1 MITVNAL
8 KSSAGVASAIASL
21 VVAGAALAQ
30 SYPTQRVTMVVPF
43 PPGGPS
49 DVVARIMA
57 EGMAKHLKQPVIVEN
72 VGGAGG
78 TIGSAR
84 VATATPDGYTIL
96 AGAMGSFVAA
106 PILTPNIKYDPV
118 NDFQPIGLTA
128 HAPVAI
134 VARKTIPAQNMK
146 EFVAYLKANGD
157 KVTQA
162 HGGIGAA
169 SHMACLLFTSQ
180 LGVKPSLVP
189 YKGTGPAMNDVVAGQ
204 VDFFCDQVVSVAGQ
218 VQGQSVKAFGVSAPV
233 RLASLPNVPTT
244 REAGVPQYQMSIWSA
259 VVAPKGTPAAAVK
272 ALSAAL
278 DRTLDDPETEN
289 RLAKLGGTIP
299 TKGERGPDPLGK
311 LMKAEL
317 QRWTPILQTASAAP
331 AAK

>member
-1 MITVNAL
+1 MKAGHTVLGA
-8 KSSAGVASAIASL
+8 VAVVSGIAFGL
-21 VVAGAALAQ
+21 NQAAAQ
-30 SYPTQRVTMVVPF
+30 QYPTQRITMVVPF

-57 EGMAKHLKQPVIVEN
+57 EGMSKHLKQPVIVEN

-78 TIGSAR
+78 TIGSGR
-84 VATATPDGYTIL
+84 VAGATPDGYTIL

-106 PILTPNIKYDPV
+106 PILTPNIKYDAV
-118 NDFQPIGLTA
+118 KDFAPIGLTS

-134 VARKTIPAQNMK
+134 VARKTMPASNLK

-180 LGVKPSLVP
+180 VGVKPSLVP

-218 VQGQSVKAFGVSAPV
+218 VQGESVKAFAVSSPK
-233 RLASLPNVPTT
+233 RLATLPNVPTT
-244 REAGVPQYQMSIWSA
+244 QEAGVPQYRMSVWSA
-259 VVAPKGTPAAAVK
+259 VVAPKGTPPAVIK
-272 ALSAAL
+272 TLASAL
-278 DRTLDDPETEN
+278 DKTLDDPATDG
-289 RLAKLGGTIP
+289 RLQKLGGTVP
-299 TKGERGPDPLGK
+299 LKSERGPDPLSK
-311 LMKAEL
+311 LMKTEL
-317 QRWTPILQTASAAP
+317 DRWTPILKQASAAS
-331 AAK
+331 KGQSN